1 MSTNAIENFDFFC
14 VDFAKRLSDELS
26 LTVADRALSP
36 EDAEHA
42 LTESLNVLQNNGVY
56 AFLVH
61 MVWKEH
67 NGTNAERAAMSKV
80 NGYLIGKPDAQSLL
94 RLGEIDLPVAEAKD
108 PFEVGQILSRNIDDL
123 FFAKDLLERTL
134 TYARYHAKGMS
145 GGNDADV

>member
-1 MSTNAIENFDFFC
+1 MSTKTIENFDFFC

-26 LTVADRALSP
+26 VAVSDRSLSS

-61 MVWKEH
+61 MVWKAN
-67 NGTNAERAAMSKV
+67 NGTNAERAVLSKV
-80 NGYLIGKPDAQSLL
+80 DGYLVGTPDAQSLL
-94 RLGEIDLPVAEAKD
+94 RLKEIDLPVAEAQD
-108 PFEVGQILSRNIDDL
+108 PFEVGQILSREIDDL
-123 FFAKDLLERTL
+123 FFSKELLERTL

-145 GGNDADV
+145 GGDDAYV